1 MNAHV
6 PVRRL
11 AVVVAVVLV
20 ALLGWHGTASAHAS
34 LLSSEPADGSSL
46 PSSPH
51 AVTLRFDSF
60 IDIGRSSAQL
70 IDQFDHVVGDSGGVG
85 TARLTLTGTSAADVT
100 SREVVVALPTL
111 TAGAYQVRWRAVDAL
126 DLHVTQGTVVFGVA
140 RSAGP
145 TAAVSDPWPPAL
157 SVLATWAQL
166 LAFVLMIGAIFVGWL
181 LASVKDD
188 DAPSMTRVRRR
199 LRRTAVAAALTGALA
214 GVAVIGLRIADTGGG
229 SSSSLA
235 ILSTSYGHRWL
246 VGEAA
251 TVALALVVLATR
263 VRAGRATRAVFDV
276 LIVGLVGTFV
286 VTQTV
291 TSHLAATAGG
301 SAVTTVAAVVH
312 LVGASVWVGGLIA
325 ITACLSI
332 LKSAEMRAIRRDLL
346 RRFGWTA
353 APCAAAVV
361 VSGLVLAGRQVLTVD
376 ALLFTHYGRLLM
388 AKVALAALVGAFG
401 ARNALTNRT
410 SRSAA
415 TRVPR
420 RRLLA
425 VECAVAIAV
434 IGLAAALANGKPAR
448 GPEYQPVATQLPP
461 PLNAQIRDLLVGL
474 SVRPD
479 RPGPDF
485 VSVSILNTRVPAP
498 APVSAVKIQLTAPPP
513 LGRTVDEIA
522 VKGADGT
529 WADTT
534 TAIDRSG
541 PWRIHVEIERPGMP
555 NVVLDTTWQVLEHPS
570 SFTQHTR
577 VSTTTLK
584 PSLDAAAIAVA
595 VTALVLGAGVVTIG
609 ARRRKRHKMTDAT
622 NVEPEVVDSLH

>member
-1 MNAHV
+1 MNALV

-11 AVVVAVVLV
+11 AVIVAVVLV

-51 AVTLRFDSF
+51 ALTLRFDSF

-70 IDQFDHVVGDSGGVG
+70 IDQNNHVVGDSAGVG
-85 TARLTLTGTSAADVT
+85 AARLAVTGKSAADVT
-100 SREVVVALPTL
+100 SQEVVVALPTL
-111 TAGAYQVRWRAVDAL
+111 SAGAYQVRWRAVDAL
-126 DLHVTQGTVVFGVA
+126 DLHVTRGTVVFGVA
-140 RSAGP
+140 HNAGP
-145 TAAVSDPWPPAL
+145 TAAISDPWPPLL

-166 LAFVLMIGAIFVGWL
+166 LAFVLMIGAFFVGWL
-181 LASVKDD
+181 LMSTTDD
-188 DAPSMTRVRRR
+188 RAPSVSHVRRR
-199 LRRTAVAAALTGALA
+199 LRRIAAASATTSALA
-214 GVAVIGLRIADTGGG
+214 GVAVIGLRIADTSAG
-229 SSSSLA
+229 SSGSLA

-251 TVALALVVLATR
+251 SVALALVLAAPAR
-263 VRAGRATRAVFDV
+263 AVRAMRAGFGV
-276 LIVGLVGTFV
+276 LVVALVGTFV
-286 VTQTV
+286 VAQTV

-301 SAVTTVAAVVH
+301 SVVTTAAAVVH
-312 LVGASVWVGGLIA
+312 LLAASVWVGGVIA
-325 ITACLSI
+325 LTACVSM
-332 LKSAEMRAIRRDLL
+332 LKSAEMRPIRRNLF

-401 ARNALTNRT
+401 VRNALTNRT
-410 SRSAA
+410 SRGDAA
-415 TRVPR
+415 RAPR

-425 VECAVAIAV
+425 AECVAAVAV

-448 GPEYQPVATQLPP
+448 GPEYQPVSTQLPP

-485 VSVSILNTRVPAP
+485 VNVSILNTRVPAP

-513 LGRTVDEIA
+513 LGRTIDETA

-529 WADTT
+529 WTDTT

-541 PWRIHVEIERPGMP
+541 PWRIHVVIERPGMP
-555 NVVLDTTWQVLEHPS
+555 DVVLDTTWQVLEHPS
-570 SFTQHTR
+570 SFTQQTR
-577 VSTTTLK
+577 VSAAKLK
-584 PSLDAAAIAVA
+584 PALDDLAIAAALA
-595 VTALVLGAGVVTIG
+595 ALVLATGVVVAG
-609 ARRRKRHKMTDAT
+609 SRRRKSRTSPDDA